1 MVMALEVYYYWGP
14 PVSGHYEVDDSVA
27 LGIWSYLQAFGV
39 TDDWCADDVVEHVR
53 GQGLALGYCLGQRIN
68 LFVLVA
74 LDMLQ
79 GETLELFFE
88 AADGGEVLHEHR
100 LLC

>member
-1 MVMALEVYYYWGP
+1 
-14 PVSGHYEVDDSVA
+14 VA
-27 LGIWSYLQAFGV
+27 LGVLSYLQAFGV
-39 TDDWCADDVVEHVR
+39 TDGWCDDDVVEHVR
-53 GQGLALGYCLGQRIN
+53 GQGLALGCCLGQRIG

-88 AADGGEVLHEHR
+88 AAADCEVLHQHR